1 MRLGCRYAFVVLFL
15 SALTGAAGGL
25 APATLAQTP
34 GLALSSR
41 PYDIPAA
48 SAERPASMASAPAV
62 EPAVATEANSLS
74 PAGAA
79 DANAPVAR
87 AAGLRIAPLTAAHL
101 NSANVLGRA
110 YLDAFAILSEDNSCS
125 RFFGGAVGATLV
137 LNKLGEQLQTTLL
150 DNPAVGIRMRGY
162 VTNYTDMSTGVSY
175 RLFDKA
181 LVNTEG
187 PFYAGRRVNALTVGS
202 FWQNSRE
209 ARTLMLLHELAHL
222 IKGADGSWLIP
233 DDAGDPHLSQRNTAT
248 IEAACRAQIR
258 AL

>member
-1 MRLGCRYAFVVLFL
+1 MRARCRYAFVVLFL

-34 GLALSSR
+34 NMALSAR
-41 PYDIPAA
+41 PYDLPAA
-48 SAERPASMASAPAV
+48 RAELPASIASAPAV
-62 EPAVATEANSLS
+62 EPAAHSLS
-74 PAGAA
+74 PASAA
-79 DANAPVAR
+79 DAGVTAAP
-87 AAGLRIAPLTAAHL
+87 AAVRVAPLTAAHL
-101 NSANVLGRA
+101 SAGNVLGRA
-110 YLDAFAILSEDNSCS
+110 YLDAFTILSADNSCS
-125 RFFGGAVGATLV
+125 RFFGGALGATLV
-137 LNKLGEQLQTTLL
+137 LNKLGDQLQTTLL
-150 DNPAVGIRMRGY
+150 DDPAVGIRMRGQ
-162 VTNYTDMSTGVSY
+162 VTTYRDMPTGVSY

-181 LVNTEG
+181 MINTQG
-187 PFYAGRRVNALTVGS
+187 PFYPNRRVNALTVGS

-233 DDAGDPHLSQRNTAT
+233 DDAGDAHLSQRNTAT